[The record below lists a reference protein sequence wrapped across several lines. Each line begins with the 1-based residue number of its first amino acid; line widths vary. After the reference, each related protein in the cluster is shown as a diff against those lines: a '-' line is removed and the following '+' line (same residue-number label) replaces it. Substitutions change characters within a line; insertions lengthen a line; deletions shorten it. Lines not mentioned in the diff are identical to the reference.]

1 MNKYVQGDSLQKT
14 DHHQVLMAGSD
25 IGIDY
30 NSAKFK
36 KNENKEDRD
45 PILKT

>member
-14 DHHQVLMAGSD
+14 DHHQVLIAGSD

-36 KNENKEDRD
+36 KM
-45 PILKT
+45 KTKKTETPS